1 MKISLNIPFK
11 NMEKNNRNKQ
21 KKDSNR
27 KNILKVNVDYKR
39 HISNDKV
46 ELFEKEHKIKNIR
59 EENKVKK
66 LKRTG
71 DLRNK
76 EKYKFKLNHIL
87 KKQKELGNTARK
99 KLPKSYFALLTSMI
113 FLAVISVKLSYDS
126 YVKSGEEDFA
136 VFSSLDNTVE
146 NDLNTS
152 NNLGN
157 LQSDESNN
165 KDTKQVNETENT
177 NKKSNTI
184 NTSNQKNDN
193 TKNTST
199 YVEKIEPLVFSKPI
213 NGTIQKLYSPDKVIY
228 SKTLEMWK
236 THDGID
242 ISVNLSDTVKSIE
255 RGKVEKIYEDAFLG
269 VTVIIDHSQGYKSIY
284 SNLEKDVFVKEK
296 QTVLKGT
303 KIGRIGKTAIG
314 EYNDDPHLHFSLK
327 YNNEIVDPTYIF
339 K

>member
-11 NMEKNNRNKQ
+11 NMEKNNKNKKKQ

-46 ELFEKEHKIKNIR
+46 ELFEKEHNIKNIR

-87 KKQKELGNTARK
+87 KKQKESGNTARK

-113 FLAVISVKLSYDS
+113 FLAVISVKLSYES

-152 NNLGN
+152 SNLEN

-165 KDTKQVNETENT
+165 NDTKVLEKTENKNENEVFVSN
-177 NKKSNTI
+177 NKKE
-184 NTSNQKNDN
+184 N
-193 TKNTST
+193 TKKTTT
-199 YVEKIEPLVFSKPI
+199 YAEKVEPLVFSKPI
-213 NGTIQKLYSPDKVIY
+213 NGSIQKLYSPDKVIY

-242 ISVNLSDTVKSIE
+242 ISANMLDTVKSIE
-255 RGKVEKIYEDAFLG
+255 KGKVERIYEDAFLG
-269 VTVIIDHSQGYKSIY
+269 TTVIIDHSQGYKSIY